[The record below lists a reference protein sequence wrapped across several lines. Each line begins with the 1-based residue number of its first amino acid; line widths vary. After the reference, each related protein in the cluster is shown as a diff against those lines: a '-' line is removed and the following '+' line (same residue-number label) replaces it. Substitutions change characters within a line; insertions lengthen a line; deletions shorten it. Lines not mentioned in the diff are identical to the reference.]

1 MISLGIGDI
10 LKVKKDNIRYR
21 IIAVMSG
28 KYLYLCELDISKLN
42 IIMISYI
49 GAVEKITKG
58 EVTLLPKENSFID
71 YDNIPQKYLE
81 KLEIKKKLIEDVEK
95 LYGPT
100 FIDLCGTKPKP
111 ELKNIYLKH
120 GVSKANFWKIILKY
134 LQSGL
139 NISSL
144 IDGHYVRKSEREIV
158 YKNRTGR
165 KCNVSGFT
173 SVVVIAGAVVEQ
185 FDDALSYLKS
195 GKNIT
200 FKKAYDYLIAKY
212 YMREVMGRFVEL
224 GDSEKPTYRQFRY
237 YAKKK
242 ISQKELD
249 KIRTSSMEQR
259 NNKRFLSSDS
269 LKDVSGPMD
278 LCEMDAC
285 EVDIS
290 VVYGPDAE
298 NNGVYKC
305 VGRPILYAMIDV
317 YSRVI
322 VAVGVSFDNNSNI
335 GFTNCMLNLAEDKL
349 KYAAEYGVK
358 IDSER
363 LWPSRCIPNR
373 LRVDRGAEFR
383 GIQVERI
390 CSELGI
396 NRELVSAGTG
406 SLKGVVEQ
414 FFHQFHTA
422 IRAHIENH
430 GEITKRHDSNHH
442 EESTMTIDDFT
453 TLLINHVL
461 FHNQRALDGYPY
473 TADMIKN
480 GVKAIPILLW
490 EYGINRYF
498 NPKPIVSTNQFLYS
512 LCIPV
517 NASLSNNKGICYKG
531 LYYLPHGDE
540 EFYDRCFALGRRR
553 EKMEIRI
560 DERSVDNVYYKKGDQ
575 LVRASLNLAVKSNEG
590 FSGMTWTEY
599 RLYSKKKAELKKQG
613 QSYNVGLD
621 ALAFAVNHEIV
632 QGAVKRKIAAGVVES
647 DTKEMREAREIAKH
661 DKQYE
666 QRISQ
671 RLDYD
676 DKVLPLASDSGSG
689 YISGR
694 DSAHTDIEEKTA
706 DVQPSSE
713 HLDDEAYKKEP
724 IKVDSLEDLFKLI

>member
-10 LKVKKDNIRYR
+10 LKVEKDGISYR
-21 IIAVMSG
+21 VIAIVSG
-28 KYLYLCELDISKLN
+28 QYIYLCELNINKLIISVVSYAGVIEKISKKEF
-42 IIMISYI
+42 
-49 GAVEKITKG
+49 V
-58 EVTLLPKENSFID
+58 LLPKENIIVD
-71 YDNIPQKYLE
+71 YSEIPKAHLE
-81 KLEIKKKLIEDVEK
+81 KLEIRKKIIEDVQK

-100 FIDLCGTKPKP
+100 FIELCGNKTKP
-111 ELKNIYLKH
+111 ELKHIYIKY
-120 GVSKANFWKIILKY
+120 GICKSNFWKIVRRY

-139 NISSL
+139 DINSL
-144 IDGHYVRKSEREIV
+144 IDKRNFRKQEGEIV

-165 KCNVSGFT
+165 KCTDSRFT
-173 SVVVIAGAVVEQ
+173 SNIVVAGAVVEQ
-185 FDDALSYLKS
+185 FDDAINYLKS

-200 FKKAYDYLIAKY
+200 YKKAYDYLILKY

-224 GDSEKPTYRQFRY
+224 GDSEKPTYRQFHY
-237 YAKKK
+237 YVKKRV
-242 ISQKELD
+242 SQKELD

-259 NNKRFLSSDS
+259 NNRRFLSSDS

-285 EVDIS
+285 EVDVS

-298 NNGVYKC
+298 RNGIYKC
-305 VGRPILYAMIDV
+305 VGRPVLYAMIDV
-317 YSRVI
+317 YSRVV
-322 VAVGVSFDNNSNI
+322 VAVGVSFDNNSNM
-335 GFTNCMLNLAEDKL
+335 GFTNCLLNLAEDKV
-349 KYAAEYGVK
+349 KYAAEHGVK

-363 LWPSRCIPNR
+363 LWPSRCLPNR

-390 CSELGI
+390 CNELGI

-422 IRAHIENH
+422 IRAHIEKH

-480 GVKAIPILLW
+480 EVKAIPILLW
-490 EYGINRYF
+490 EYGISRYF
-498 NPKPIVSTNQFLYS
+498 NPKPVVSTNQFLYT
-512 LCIPV
+512 LCMPV
-517 NASLSNNKGICYKG
+517 NASVSNNKGICYKG

-540 EFYDRCFALGRRR
+540 DFYDHCFALGRKR
-553 EKMEIRI
+553 EKIEIRI
-560 DERSVDNVYYKKGDQ
+560 DERSVDNIYYKKGDK

-599 RLYSKKKAELKKQG
+599 NLYFKKKSRLKKEG
-613 QSYNVGLD
+613 QNHNVELD
-621 ALAFAVNHEIV
+621 ALSFAVNHEIV
-632 QGAVKRKIAAGVVES
+632 KDAAKRKLVSGVVAS

-666 QRISQ
+666 QRISK

-676 DKVLPLASDSGSG
+676 DKVLPLAENSNSGNILGRNPVYEEITEDSDKVS
-689 YISGR
+689 
-694 DSAHTDIEEKTA
+694 
-706 DVQPSSE
+706 VPSDAES
-713 HLDDEAYKKEP
+713 DKNKP
-724 IKVDSLEDLFKLI
+724 IKVDSLKDLLKLI

>member
-10 LKVKKDNIRYR
+10 VCDVTNKRSFRVISVLKNNI
-21 IIAVMSG
+21 VG
-28 KYLYLCELDISKLN
+28 LCELGINSLKIFN
-42 IIMISYI
+42 IEYPHLMTLITNGSYI
-49 GAVEKITKG
+49 LNKEDKILIDFGDLSDDAINKFQKR
-58 EVTLLPKENSFID
+58 KE
-71 YDNIPQKYLE
+71 L
-81 KLEIKKKLIEDVEK
+81 IKDICDI
-95 LYGPT
+95 YGPG
-100 FIDLCGTKPKP
+100 FLGLLGHNAKP
-111 ELKNIYLKH
+111 ELDEIMRKH
-120 GVSKANFWKIILKY
+120 NVNRVDLRRVITKY

-139 NISSL
+139 DYNSL
-144 IDGHYVRKSEREIV
+144 IDGRNFRKQEGKIV

-165 KCNVSGFT
+165 KCTDSRFT
-173 SVVVIAGAVVEQ
+173 SNIVVAGAVVEQ
-185 FDDALSYLKS
+185 FDDAINYLKS

-200 FKKAYDYLIAKY
+200 YKKAYDYLILKY

-237 YAKKK
+237 YVKKRV
-242 ISQKELD
+242 SQKELD

-259 NNKRFLSSDS
+259 NNRRFLSSDS

-285 EVDIS
+285 EVDVS

-298 NNGVYKC
+298 RNGIYKC
-305 VGRPILYAMIDV
+305 VGRPVLYAMIDV
-317 YSRVI
+317 YSRVVI
-322 VAVGVSFDNNSNI
+322 AVGVSFDNNSNM
-335 GFTNCMLNLAEDKL
+335 GFTNCLLNLAEDKV
-349 KYAAEYGVK
+349 KYAAEHGVK

-363 LWPSRCIPNR
+363 LWPSRCLPNR

-390 CSELGI
+390 CNELGI

-422 IRAHIENH
+422 IRAHIEKH

-461 FHNQRALDGYPY
+461 FHNQRVLDGYPY

-480 GVKAIPILLW
+480 EVKAIPILLW
-490 EYGINRYF
+490 EYGISRYF
-498 NPKPIVSTNQFLYS
+498 NPKPVVSTNQFLYT
-512 LCIPV
+512 LCMPV
-517 NASLSNNKGICYKG
+517 NASVSNNKGICYKG

-540 EFYDRCFALGRRR
+540 DFYDHCFALGRKR
-553 EKMEIRI
+553 EKIEIRI
-560 DERSVDNVYYKKGDQ
+560 DERSVDNIYYKKGDK

-599 RLYSKKKAELKKQG
+599 NLYFKKKSRLKKEG
-613 QSYNVGLD
+613 QNHNVELD
-621 ALAFAVNHEIV
+621 ALSFAVNHEL
-632 QGAVKRKIAAGVVES
+632 VKDAARRKIASGVVVS

-666 QRISQ
+666 QRISK

-676 DKVLPLASDSGSG
+676 DKVLPLAEDSNSGS
-689 YISGR
+689 ISGR
-694 DSAHTDIEEKTA
+694 NPVNEEITEDSSK
-706 DVQPSSE
+706 VSVPSDAES
-713 HLDDEAYKKEP
+713 DRNKP
-724 IKVDSLEDLFKLI
+724 IKVDSLKDLLKLI